1 MKCIFAK
8 TKPSHWMRSKF
19 IDHSCLRL
27 KWGKAIFVIPFTFWN
42 KYTPCDPFFSL
53 NNFSFMKKSRL
64 GSHHILGAIEISMI
78 KKDDKA
84 VRKPKGKRAQETQM
98 LGGMPKS
105 QEKVITKIKWVCS
118 SKVMEKSSRNS
129 NARGHAQITKKGDI
143 QVKVS
148 MP

>member
-1 MKCIFAK
+1 
-8 TKPSHWMRSKF
+8 
-19 IDHSCLRL
+19 
-27 KWGKAIFVIPFTFWN
+27 
-42 KYTPCDPFFSL
+42 
-53 NNFSFMKKSRL
+53 
-64 GSHHILGAIEISMI
+64 
-78 KKDDKA
+78 
-84 VRKPKGKRAQETQM
+84 M